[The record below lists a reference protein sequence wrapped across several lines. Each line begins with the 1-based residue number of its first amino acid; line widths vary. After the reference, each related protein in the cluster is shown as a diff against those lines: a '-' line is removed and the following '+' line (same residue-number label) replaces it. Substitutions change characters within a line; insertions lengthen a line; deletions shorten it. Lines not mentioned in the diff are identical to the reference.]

1 MQPKDKCLLY
11 SVILLLIFASIDT
24 VGATNRKLP
33 FNVGEKLH
41 FELKWSFIPIGE
53 AVLEVMNPKVI
64 DGVQAYHF
72 SMTAKTNAFADTF
85 YKVRDKVDGYTNK
98 AMTHSLLYKK
108 KQHEGSTRRD
118 VVVNFDWK
126 NRQVQ
131 YTTAKENKTALAVL
145 PGAFDPLSAFYYAR
159 LFDPEKHKLI
169 ERPITDG
176 KKCVIG
182 KVTVVKR
189 EKIKVGKKVYD
200 TYLIMPELKHVGGVF
215 KKSKNAKIKLW
226 ITADERRLLVKI
238 KSKVIVG
245 SFIGEL
251 VPAVQKK

>member
-1 MQPKDKCLLY
+1 MQPKIKYLFY
-11 SVILLLIFASIDT
+11 SVILLLIFINAIT
-24 VGATNRKLP
+24 VRADNGKLP
-33 FNVGEKLH
+33 FKVGEKLH

-53 AVLEVMNPKVI
+53 AVLEVMSPKI
-64 DGVQAYHF
+64 INGVQAYHF

-85 YKVRDKVDGYTNK
+85 YKVRDKVDGYTDK
-98 AMTHSLLYKK
+98 DMTHSLLYTKQ
-108 KQHEGSTRRD
+108 QHEGSTHRD
-118 VVVNFDWK
+118 VAVNFDWK
-126 NRQVQ
+126 KRQVR
-131 YTTAKENKTALAVL
+131 YTTATEQKTASVF

-159 LFDPEKHKLI
+159 LFDPAKHKLI

-226 ITADERRLLVKI
+226 ITADEHRLLVKI

-251 VPAVQKK
+251 VPISQKK

>member
-1 MQPKDKCLLY
+1 MQPQIKYLRY
-11 SVILLLIFASIDT
+11 TAILLLIFISVITT
-24 VGATNRKLP
+24 VKADNVKHP
-33 FNVGEKLH
+33 FNIGEKLH

-53 AVLEVMNPKVI
+53 AVLEVMSPKMI
-64 DGVQAYHF
+64 NGVQAYHF

-85 YKVRDKVDGYTNK
+85 YKVRDKVDGYTDK
-98 AMTHSLLYKK
+98 AMTHSLLYNK
-108 KQHEGSTRRD
+108 KQHEGSTHRD
-118 VVVNFDWK
+118 VSVKFDWEK
-126 NRQVQ
+126 RQVR
-131 YTTAKENKTALAVL
+131 YTTATEKKTVSVL

-159 LFDPEKHKLI
+159 LFDPAKHKLI

-176 KKCVIG
+176 KKCVVG
-182 KVTVVKR
+182 KITVVKR
-189 EKIKVGKKVYD
+189 EKIKVGKKIYD

-251 VPAVQKK
+251 VPESQKK

>member
-1 MQPKDKCLLY
+1 MTVKSFIKL
-11 SVILLLIFASIDT
+11 ILLLILTIVETAA
-24 VGATNRKLP
+24 VGATNRTLP
-33 FNVGEKLH
+33 FSIGEKLH

-53 AVLEVMNPKVI
+53 AILEVKSPKNI
-64 DGVQAYHF
+64 NGVQAYHF

-85 YKVRDKVDGYTNK
+85 YKVRDRVDSYTDK

-108 KQHEGSTRRD
+108 QQHEGSTHRD
-118 VVVNFDWK
+118 VAVNFDWK
-126 NRQVQ
+126 KRQVQ
-131 YTTAKENKTALAVL
+131 YTTAKKNKTILSVL
-145 PGAFDPLSAFYYAR
+145 PGTFDPLSAFYYAR
-159 LFDPEKHKLI
+159 LFNPEKHKLI

-182 KVTVVKR
+182 RVTVVKR

-226 ITADERRLLVKI
+226 ITADTKRLLVKI

-245 SFIGEL
+245 SFTGEL
-251 VPAVQKK
+251 VSAGLKE

>member
-1 MQPKDKCLLY
+1 MQPINKYLLF
-11 SVILLLIFASIDT
+11 SIILSLVFTRGAP
-24 VGATNRKLP
+24 VGATNEKHP
-33 FNVGEKLH
+33 FSIGEKLH

-53 AVLEVMNPKVI
+53 AVLEVMRPKI
-64 DGVQAYHF
+64 INGVQAYHF
-72 SMTAKTNAFADTF
+72 SMTAKTNSFADTF
-85 YKVRDKVDGYTNK
+85 YKVRDKVDSYTDK

-108 KQHEGSTRRD
+108 KQHEGSTHRD
-118 VVVNFDWK
+118 VTVNFDWK
-126 NRQVQ
+126 KREVR
-131 YTTAKENKTALAVL
+131 YSTPKEKETVLAVS
-145 PGAFDPLSAFYYAR
+145 PGTFDPLSAFYFAR
-159 LFDPEKHKLI
+159 LFDPATHKVI

-182 KVTVVKR
+182 RVAVVKR

-226 ITADERRLLVKI
+226 ITADARRRLVKI
-238 KSKVIVG
+238 QSKVIVG

-251 VPAVQKK
+251 VPAGQKK

>member
-1 MQPKDKCLLY
+1 M
-11 SVILLLIFASIDT
+11 
-24 VGATNRKLP
+24 R
-33 FNVGEKLH
+33 
-41 FELKWSFIPIGE
+41 
-53 AVLEVMNPKVI
+53 
-64 DGVQAYHF
+64 
-72 SMTAKTNAFADTF
+72 
-85 YKVRDKVDGYTNK
+85 
-98 AMTHSLLYKK
+98 
-108 KQHEGSTRRD
+108 
-118 VVVNFDWK
+118 
-126 NRQVQ
+126 
-131 YTTAKENKTALAVL
+131 YTTATEQKTASVF

-159 LFDPEKHKLI
+159 LFDPAKHKLI

-251 VPAVQKK
+251 VPISQKK

>member
-1 MQPKDKCLLY
+1 MQPKIKYLFY
-11 SVILLLIFASIDT
+11 SVILLFIFINAIT
-24 VGATNRKLP
+24 VRADNGKLP
-33 FNVGEKLH
+33 FKVGEKLH

-53 AVLEVMNPKVI
+53 AVLEVMSPKI
-64 DGVQAYHF
+64 INGVQAYHF

-85 YKVRDKVDGYTNK
+85 YKVRDKVDGYTDK

-108 KQHEGSTRRD
+108 QQHEGSTHRD
-118 VVVNFDWK
+118 VAVNFDWEK
-126 NRQVQ
+126 RQMR
-131 YTTAKENKTALAVL
+131 YTTATEQKTASVF

-159 LFDPEKHKLI
+159 LFDPAKHKLI

-215 KKSKNAKIKLW
+215 QKSKNAKIKLW

-251 VPAVQKK
+251 VPISQKK